1 MKNILI
7 VVPPVLACICFFLL
21 KNRGSLPKFIRIAFW
36 ALFITAISFFIYR
49 VVTVIID
56 PYMYDFTAFFLWG
69 KTAAQ
74 GYDFYLPQNLQ
85 TVFHSLELPAGH
97 YDVFYEE
104 IVNVGFLYPPPT
116 MLYFAPLGFLSY
128 KPAVVCWAIF
138 NALFAFGCIYLV
150 YDLLFK
156 KYKLYGLLF
165 VTIVFV
171 FFKPVLQ
178 TVSFLQTNFIVL
190 FYLLLVKKYLD
201 KGIAG
206 VFLALAMFTKPYM
219 AIFIIYFIIRRNRQA
234 ILYFLISSIAIAGI
248 TMLFFGLAPFKSYL
262 FHSPTLRIP
271 DWVYSE
277 IVNQS
282 LHAVLIRLGLITGG
296 KSLMYIQVVAVIVL
310 LSVFYLVYLV
320 RRELYEFVIP
330 FLLVIGLLLY
340 PGTLMYYGVL
350 MLFIIF
356 QFFDQRTQLAINNV
370 YLATGI
376 VAIFA
381 YLSAVSTFLA
391 ICFLLLVIVVISIIP
406 MDELKFKDRP
416 G

>member
-1 MKNILI
+1 
-7 VVPPVLACICFFLL
+7 
-21 KNRGSLPKFIRIAFW
+21 
-36 ALFITAISFFIYR
+36 
-49 VVTVIID
+49 
-56 PYMYDFTAFFLWG
+56 
-69 KTAAQ
+69 
-74 GYDFYLPQNLQ
+74 
-85 TVFHSLELPAGH
+85 
-97 YDVFYEE
+97 
-104 IVNVGFLYPPPT
+104 
-116 MLYFAPLGFLSY
+116 
-128 KPAVVCWAIF
+128 
-138 NALFAFGCIYLV
+138 
-150 YDLLFK
+150 
-156 KYKLYGLLF
+156 
-165 VTIVFV
+165 
-171 FFKPVLQ
+171 
-178 TVSFLQTNFIVL
+178 
-190 FYLLLVKKYLD
+190 
-201 KGIAG
+201 
-206 VFLALAMFTKPYM
+206 PYM